1 MCGIFG
7 HSFQRKTKVP
17 AGQREILIA
26 ALCVANSYRGAQSWG
41 IYAAGQKGKAPKVR
55 REVGDIANVDGLGS
69 LAAYPVVFGHTRHA
83 TTGAVTRENQHPFKV
98 GHILLAHNGM
108 VWNHDELNRRYDRKC
123 TVDSQHFAH
132 HIADGLTLSDIEAY
146 GALEWTDDKRPG
158 TVFLARLRDGVLSCA
173 LIKNRKGKQV
183 GCAWSSDKAHLT
195 RALEASRLDYQM
207 YEPLAEG
214 QVYEVTGGVMY
225 TTKRPALIVAT
236 PVVDRR
242 AMRRAQRLTSG
253 GHGDDDTGGWW
264 GKHYPRRETTRT
276 YTWDSRSG
284 SIVPTSHNYLDR
296 DADTLTTRKGEP
308 YKRPNLSV
316 VGTGDTTPPAGMLAE
331 EGAGAPPHRDAEEDE
346 DYDAEAARL
355 GLVKMDEGI
364 WSEPD
369 SGAILDRDDI
379 DDMLDAEEDEAMAE
393 SALALTHGETGR
405 MTDAE
410 EAAWERTMQIAIA
423 AGANTT
429 KQ

>member
-7 HSFQRKTKVP
+7 HSFQRKAKVP

-41 IYAAGQKGKAPKVR
+41 VYAAGQKGKSPKVR
-55 REVGDIANVDGLGS
+55 REVGDIANVDGLGT
-69 LAAYPVVFGHTRHA
+69 LASYPVVFGHTRHA

-98 GHILLAHNGM
+98 GHLLLAHNGM
-108 VWNHDELNRRYDRKC
+108 VWNHDELNRKYARKC

-183 GCAWSSDKAHLT
+183 GCAWSSDKDHLT
-195 RALEASRLDYQM
+195 RALQASRLDWQM
-207 YEPLAEG
+207 YEPLVEG
-214 QVYEVTGGVMY
+214 AVYEVTGGVMY
-225 TTKRPALIVAT
+225 STKRPHLVVAS

-242 AMRRAQRLTSG
+242 AMRRAMRATSG
-253 GHGDDDTGGWW
+253 GYGLDEDEGGGWW
-264 GKHYPRRETTRT
+264 GRHYPRRDPSRT
-276 YTWDSRSG
+276 YTWTPASDKPVG
-284 SIVPTSHNYLDR
+284 SN
-296 DADTLTTRKGEP
+296 LTVSET
-308 YKRPNLSV
+308 RPNLSV
-316 VGTGDTTPPAGMLAE
+316 VGVASDPAPRGMLSE
-331 EGAGAPPHRDAEEDE
+331 EGAGAPSHREADEDE
-346 DYDAEAARL
+346 DYDAEAIRL

-364 WSEPD
+364 WSEPET
-369 SGAILDRDDI
+369 GALVDRDGI
-379 DDMLDAEEDEAMAE
+379 DDMLDAEEDEADFR
-393 SALALTHGETGR
+393 ALTESEKFAH

-410 EAAWERTMQIAIA
+410 EAAWERTMQIAVA
-423 AGANTT
+423 ANGP
-429 KQ
+429 KH